1 MGHFN
6 IAKVR
11 FNKKCQQCDTK
22 IAYDSFSSIGFTMAQ
37 LQIEGVR
44 FDGDEPKDYT
54 SKLEEREGKFI
65 YFTDFDQD
73 MTRWGYLNITVK
85 EIKK

>member
-1 MGHFN
+1 M
-6 IAKVR
+6 
-11 FNKKCQQCDTK
+11 
-22 IAYDSFSSIGFTMAQ
+22 
-37 LQIEGVR
+37 R